1 LIRDITKLPEL
12 RKVFLGLIF
21 DKGHKILPPT
31 IHHRHP
37 LHSTMTILAVV
48 AVHLVA
54 VALPGAGNKRN

>member
-1 LIRDITKLPEL
+1 MMPTSHHAIQEA
-12 RKVFLGLIF
+12 
-21 DKGHKILPPT
+21 ILPPT